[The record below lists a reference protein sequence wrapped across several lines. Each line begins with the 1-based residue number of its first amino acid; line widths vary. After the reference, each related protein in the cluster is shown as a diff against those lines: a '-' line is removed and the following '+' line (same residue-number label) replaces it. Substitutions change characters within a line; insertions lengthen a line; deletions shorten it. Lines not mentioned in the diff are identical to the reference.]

1 MIERYSTERM
11 NKVWSEQ
18 NKFDTYLKVEIAA
31 TKAWV
36 KEGLVSEEELNLIK
50 SNAKV
55 DLNRLKEIEA
65 ETKHDV
71 IAFTRAISETLGEE
85 KKWIHYGLTSTDV
98 VDTAYSVQLKE
109 ANQYIS
115 EGLNN
120 FSNVLKDKA
129 DKYKDTPVIGRTHGV
144 HAEITSLGLKF
155 ALWYDEMQ
163 RNIKRFKEASKEVEF
178 GKVSGAVGNFA
189 NTPAHIQDLIC
200 EELGIGSANISTQT
214 LQRDRHANYISV
226 LSIIGT
232 TLEKIATEIRNSQRT
247 EVREMMEYFDKGQK
261 GSSAMPHKRNPIA
274 SENICGIARVLRG
287 YVVPAMENNSLWY
300 ERDISHSS
308 VERIILPDATSLL
321 DYALTRYTKVIEN
334 LIIDEEQMM
343 NNINLTQGVVFS
355 QRVLTSLIEKGLSRE
370 ESYDLVQPL
379 AINAWENKIS
389 FFDLLKSNEIII
401 SKLSED
407 DLNNLFDVKYFLKEV
422 DNIYKRVFE
431 V

>member
-1 MIERYSTERM
+1 MIERYSTKRID
-11 NKVWSEQ
+11 KVWSEQ

-31 TKAWV
+31 TKAWMD
-36 KEGLVSEEELNLIK
+36 EGVVPAADYELIK
-50 SNAKV
+50 ANAKV
-55 DLNRLKEIEA
+55 NLDRLKEIEA

-71 IAFTRAISETLGEE
+71 IAFTRAVSETLGDE
-85 KKWIHYGLTSTDV
+85 KKWVHYGLTSTDV

-109 ANQYIS
+109 VNEYLLDN
-115 EGLNN
+115 LNN
-120 FSNVLKDKA
+120 FANVLKEQAMKH
-129 DKYKDTPVIGRTHGV
+129 KDTPVMGRTHGV
-144 HAEITSLGLKF
+144 HAEVTSLGLKF

-163 RNIKRFKEASKEVEF
+163 RNIERFIKASKQIEF

-189 NTPAHIQDLIC
+189 NTPAKIQDAIC

-214 LQRDRHANYISV
+214 LQRDRHAEYISTIA
-226 LSIIGT
+226 IIGT
-232 TLEKIATEIRNSQRT
+232 TLEKIATEVRNSQRT

-321 DYALTRYTKVIEN
+321 DYALTRYARVIGN

-355 QRVLTSLIEKGLSRE
+355 QRVLSSLIEKGMSRE
-370 ESYDLVQPL
+370 LAYDTVQPL
-379 AINAWENKIS
+379 AIKAWEEKVPFIN
-389 FFDLLKSNEIII
+389 LLKENSDITSN
-401 SKLSED
+401 
-407 DLNNLFDVKYFLKEV
+407 LNEAELMDLFDVKYFLKEV
-422 DNIYKRVFE
+422 DTIYERVFR
-431 V
+431 